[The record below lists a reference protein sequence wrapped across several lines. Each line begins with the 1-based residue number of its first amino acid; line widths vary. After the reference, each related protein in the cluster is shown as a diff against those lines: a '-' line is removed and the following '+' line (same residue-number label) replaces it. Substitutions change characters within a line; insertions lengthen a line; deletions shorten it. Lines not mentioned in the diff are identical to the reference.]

1 MYTCIGFLPKALF
14 FLLFFFFSLS
24 LVSLVSSLSSRLSR
38 LSLLDSLTSGAFNCF
53 IVFTFSL
60 SSRSFVPK
68 IRHSEVVLTLSS
80 RVCVGGSRTRTRG
93 VRERALPR
101 SNFITHRGRDYSQK
115 REIFR

>member
-1 MYTCIGFLPKALF
+1 MYRVSTKSSFFPFVF
-14 FLLFFFFSLS
+14 FLLSLS
-24 LVSLVSSLSSRLSR
+24 RLSRLVSLVSSLSSLS
-38 LSLLDSLTSGAFNCF
+38 LDSLTSGAFNCF